1 MKNMKRKAL
10 IVAVMALLL
19 VAILAMSVSTF
30 AKYTTTTNISSN
42 SAAVAKWGFA
52 ASIQANDMFGDA
64 YGTATAS
71 VASKDTWVAN
81 SNEAGTL
88 SVKATSGGTEV
99 VAPGTKG
106 SMTFSITGTA
116 EVLAQITVK
125 VDASSKDVSLT
136 KTEGNKTY
144 NPIKWT
150 LKKDGVAVSGCENT
164 TFSAITTYLEAMDE
178 VVDPAE
184 NYSKAGNY
192 EISWVWALNNSADM
206 LNGAAD
212 SIDAADTMLGQAA
225 ISGAPAGYTAV
236 TTVTLDFSIEIT
248 QIQK

>member
-64 YGTATAS
+64 YGAATS
-71 VASKDTWVAN
+71 GVASKGTWVAN
-81 SNEAGTL
+81 SNDAGTL
-88 SVKATSGGTEV
+88 SVKATSEGTEV

-116 EVLAQITVK
+116 EVLAQITVT
-125 VDASSKDVSLT
+125 VDASSDVYLT
-136 KTEGNKTY
+136 KTDGNKTY

-150 LKKDGVAVSGCENT
+150 LKKDGAAVSGCENT
-164 TFSAITTYLEAMDE
+164 TLSAITGYIEAMDE
-178 VVDPAE
+178 LVDPAE
-184 NYSKAGNY
+184 SYSKAGNY

-225 ISGAPAGYTAV
+225 ISGAPSGYTV
-236 TTVTLDFSIEIT
+236 STTVTLNFSIEIT
-248 QIQK
+248 QTQK